1 MVALKTGNDCQRPI
15 KLMSAEI
22 EYHLQQLAAFLWGLP
37 LVVLLVG
44 GGLFFLL
51 YSRFLPYRYLGH
63 SLRLLFRRKDEDDPG
78 QLSHF
83 QALSTALSG
92 TLGMGN
98 VSGVAI
104 AIAIGG
110 PGAIFWM
117 WISALVGIA
126 TKFYTCTLAV
136 MYRGRDTEGQWQ
148 GGPMYVIREGMGRR
162 WRPLA
167 YFFALAGLLG
177 TMPIFQVNQL
187 VQVVR
192 DTIAI
197 PAGLTEA
204 GAHIGFDLGLGLLL
218 AALVLIVGLGRLP
231 RLGTVTGMLVP
242 SMVFVYML
250 LTGFVLISHAEA
262 VPAALQLIV
271 HDAFSGKAMAGGVVG
286 AVIVTGIQRA
296 AFSNEAGIGTE
307 AMAHG
312 AAKTRE
318 PVREG
323 MVAMLGPV
331 IDTLIVC
338 TCTALVIL
346 ISGVWQSTEHDGI
359 TMTAMAFKDLFPY
372 GSALILALVVTM
384 LSLSTVFTFWYYG
397 SKCLGFLIGAEYQHR
412 YIWIYIVLVVLGAVA
427 SLQMVVSLI
436 DSMYALMAIP
446 TMTAA
451 LILAPRVNQA
461 ARAFV
466 AQKQSD

>member
-1 MVALKTGNDCQRPI
+1 MQAQ
-15 KLMSAEI
+15 I
-22 EYHLQQLAAFLWGLP
+22 EHFLQQLVEFLWGLP
-37 LVVLLVG
+37 LVFLLVG
-44 GGLFFLL
+44 GGLFFLF
-51 YSRFLPYRYLGH
+51 YSRLLPYRHLGL
-63 SLRLLFRRKDEDDPG
+63 SIALLFRQKDKDDPG

-98 VSGVAI
+98 VSGVAL
-104 AIAIGG
+104 AIAMGG

-117 WISALVGIA
+117 WVSAFLGIA

-136 MYRGRDTEGQWQ
+136 MYRGKDSRGQWQ
-148 GGPMYVIREGMGRR
+148 GGPMYVIREGMTRR

-167 YFFALAGLLG
+167 YFFAVAGLLG

-187 VQVVR
+187 VQVIR
-192 DTIAI
+192 DIIAI
-197 PAGLTEA
+197 PAGMTTEA
-204 GAHIGFDLGLGLLL
+204 DHFHFDLGVGIVL
-218 AALVLIVGLGRLP
+218 AGLVLVVGLGKLP
-231 RLGTVTGMLVP
+231 RLGFVSAWLVP
-242 SMVFVYML
+242 TMVLAYLL
-250 LTGFVLISHAEA
+250 LTFTVIIQHIDA
-262 VPAALQLIV
+262 VPAALQLIIV
-271 HDAFSGKAMAGGVVG
+271 DAFSGQAVAGGVVG
-286 AVIVTGIQRA
+286 AVIVTGIRRA

-346 ISGVWQSTEHDGI
+346 ISGVWQNTDYDGI
-359 TMTAMAFKDLFPY
+359 TLTAEAFKLLFPQ
-372 GSALILALVVTM
+372 GSSWILVLIVGL
-384 LSLSTVFTFWYYG
+384 LSMSTVFTFWYYG
-397 SKCLGFLIGAEYQHR
+397 SKCLGFLIGAESQDR
-412 YIWIYIVLVVLGAVA
+412 YIWIYILLVVLGAIA
-427 SLQMVVSLI
+427 SLQVVMSLI

-451 LILAPRVNQA
+451 ILLAPKVNA
-461 ARAFV
+461 E
-466 AQKQSD
+466 AQRYFKRSS

>member
-1 MVALKTGNDCQRPI
+1 MDTI
-15 KLMSAEI
+15 K
-22 EYHLQQLAAFLWGLP
+22 QLETAMGQVVGFLWGPP

-44 GGLFFLL
+44 GGLFFLF
-51 YSRFLPYRYLGH
+51 YSRLLPYRYLPQ
-63 SLRLLFRRKDEDDPG
+63 SVRLLWRKPDQDDPG

-104 AIAIGG
+104 AIAMGG

-136 MYRGRDTEGQWQ
+136 MFRGQDSEGQWQ
-148 GGPMYVIREGMGRR
+148 GGPMYVVREGLGKK
-162 WRPLA
+162 WLPLA
-167 YFFALAGLLG
+167 YFFAVAGLLG
-177 TMPIFQVNQL
+177 TMPIFQINQL
-187 VQVVR
+187 VQVLR
-192 DTIAI
+192 DTLAI
-197 PAGLTEA
+197 PAGLA
-204 GAHIGFDLGLGLLL
+204 SDDAHFTFDLMVGLGL
-218 AALVLIVGLGRLP
+218 ALVVMVVALGKLP
-231 RLGTVTGMLVP
+231 RLGRVTGMLVP
-242 SMVFVYML
+242 TMVAGYLL
-250 LTGFVLISHAEA
+250 LTAVVLISHASEI
-262 VPAALQLIV
+262 PAAFVMIFE
-271 HDAFSGKAMAGGVVG
+271 DAFSGNAVAGGVVG
-286 AVIVTGIQRA
+286 SVIITGIRRA

-312 AAKTRE
+312 AAQTKE
-318 PVREG
+318 PIREG

-346 ISGVWQSTEHDGI
+346 ISGVWQSGESNGVTL
-359 TMTAMAFKDLFPY
+359 TANAFSDLFPH
-372 GSALILALVVTM
+372 GGGIILAVLVSL

-397 SKCLGFLIGAEYQHR
+397 SKCLGFLIGAKYQHH
-412 YIWIYIVLVVLGAVA
+412 YIWWYLVLVVLGAVA
-427 SLQMVVSLI
+427 SLKLVVSLI

-446 TMTAA
+446 TMTSA
-451 LILAPRVNQA
+451 LLLAPKVNQA
-461 ARAFV
+461 AKRYLKPSQA
-466 AQKQSD
+466 SR

>member
-1 MVALKTGNDCQRPI
+1 MNFVT
-15 KLMSAEI
+15 EI
-22 EYHLQQLAAFLWGLP
+22 ESALGKLVGLLWGPP
-37 LVVLLVG
+37 LVALLVG

-51 YSRFLPYRYLGH
+51 YSRGLPYRHLGQ
-63 SLRLLFRRKDEDDPG
+63 SISLLFTRADKRDPG
-78 QLSHF
+78 ELSHF

-98 VSGVAI
+98 ISGVAL
-104 AIAIGG
+104 AIAMGG

-117 WISALVGIA
+117 WVSALLGIA

-136 MYRGRDTEGQWQ
+136 MYRGQDSEGQWQ
-148 GGPMYVIREGMGRR
+148 GGPMYVIREGLGKR

-187 VQVVR
+187 VQVLR
-192 DTIAI
+192 DTVAI
-197 PAGLTEA
+197 PAGLTSAE
-204 GAHIGFDLGLGLLL
+204 HHLQFDF
-218 AALVLIVGLGRLP
+218 IVGALIAGLMLFVASGRLP
-231 RLGTVTGMLVP
+231 RLGRITGWLVP
-242 SMVFVYML
+242 SMVVGYLL
-250 LTGFVLISHAEA
+250 LTAYVLLNHLADI
-262 VPAALQLIV
+262 PAALQLIV
-271 HDAFSGKAMAGGVVG
+271 SDAFTGNAVAGGALG
-286 AVIVTGIQRA
+286 AVIITGIRRA

-312 AAKTRE
+312 AARTRE
-318 PVREG
+318 PIREG
-323 MVAMLGPV
+323 LVAMLGPI

-346 ISGVWQSTEHDGI
+346 ISGAWQSGEHDGV
-359 TMTAMAFKDLFPY
+359 TLTATAFGQLFPL
-372 GSALILALVVTM
+372 GGAAILAVLVSL

-397 SKCLGFLIGAEYQHR
+397 SKCLGFLIGARYQHL
-412 YIWIYIVLVVLGAVA
+412 YIWFYLVLIVAGSVA
-427 SLQMVVSLI
+427 SLQLVVNLI

-451 LILAPRVNQA
+451 LLLAPRVNAA
-461 ARAFV
+461 ARTYF
-466 AQKQSD
+466 AQRR